1 MTQESLRI
9 DRLGRIFALCLA
21 ANLVVG
27 QATAVGDGTAV
38 RLTAV
43 IGEAALE
50 DQPIEPRSHVTE
62 GASIT
67 TGDDGNLAM
76 LVDEDAVVELCA
88 KTEMKLMRDEENGT
102 RIIEVGAGTTRII
115 LDPDADVGTLQI
127 VTPAMV
133 ATLMGTAVYVTVD
146 PTTGESTIVSEDH
159 AVKLESRDPNVKGST
174 VINGNQKLTMKPGE
188 APPEKPE
195 EVSDEEMEKIAECLK
210 DIHGAA
216 VANSKSGSSKP
227 EDRMAAVDGDLALL
241 PLPPFDPLD
250 PGNDPL
256 GEGPNDPNIEPFNT
270 FPDDIPDY
278 IPEPGD
284 DLGFPEPCG
293 DIPGD
298 GCFPFPDPQF

>member
-1 MTQESLRI
+1 MTRESLRI
-9 DRLGRIFALCLA
+9 DRLGRMLALCLS
-21 ANLVVG
+21 ANLIVG
-27 QATAVGDGTAV
+27 TAAAVDETAAV

-43 IGEAALE
+43 IGDAALE
-50 DQPIEPRSHVTE
+50 DRPVEPNSNVTE

-88 KTEMKLMRDEENGT
+88 KTEMKLQRDEETGT
-102 RIIEVGAGTTRII
+102 RTIEVGAGTTRII
-115 LDPDADVGTLQI
+115 LDPKADVGSLQI

-146 PTTGESTIVSEDH
+146 AATGESTIVSEDH
-159 AVKLESRDPNVKGST
+159 AVRLESRDPNVLGST
-174 VINGNQKLTMKPGE
+174 VINGKQKLTMKPGE

-195 EVSDEEMEKIAECLK
+195 DVSDEDIEKISECLK

-227 EDRMAAVDGDLALL
+227 EDRMAALDGELFFF

-250 PGNDPL
+250 PSDDPL
-256 GEGPNDPNIEPFNT
+256 GEPPNDPNIETFNVYPNE
-270 FPDDIPDY
+270 FEDNRP
-278 IPEPGD
+278 PEPTDG
-284 DLGFPEPCG
+284 GE
-293 DIPGD
+293 IPL
-298 GCFPFPDPQF
+298 